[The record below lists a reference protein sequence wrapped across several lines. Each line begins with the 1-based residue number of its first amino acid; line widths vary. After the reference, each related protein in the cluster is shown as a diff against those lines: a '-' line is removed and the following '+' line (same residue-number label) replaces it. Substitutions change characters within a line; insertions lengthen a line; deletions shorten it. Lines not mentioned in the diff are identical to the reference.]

1 MGLII
6 VRPDLHEDQR
16 SKLEFYLLHQWER
29 AERSRVEQIDSKY
42 VDWGKNYN
50 GTPAETTRTVPWYK
64 SSNFVVKVIRMFV
77 ETFAARTLNIVFA
90 TNPLITVKNFPR
102 EVSEG
107 LQYYLDHKAR
117 SDWQYYQ
124 LFNRMLYRGA
134 KNGTVVTKTNH
145 IEDMDIDVIS
155 SSQQQII
162 TNYAG
167 PQTRVIP
174 FPDIFLFPI
183 TACSMDEVEIKFHR
197 VRYTVETAKQKVDEG
212 KWSLDEDEIILCSE
226 RPKDVARRENQE
238 DAGIYDQELE
248 EIVMIECH
256 LKYPIT
262 NDSSKYYSI
271 VAIIQPNLR
280 KLIDVYHNPYP
291 GNFETFHLYTPSPR
305 EDCIYGESWAEV
317 LGQSQEEI
325 SQIHNDRRNS
335 SFLASAPV
343 FKRKNGAM
351 VPNPSTN
358 WYPGKVFDLD
368 EMDDLDTMAL
378 GRDTGDMINEELHV
392 FSLAERLM
400 GIGPI
405 MQGMSQGQQGK
416 GGIYNTGGV
425 MAVMSEGNQR
435 QDTNIRD
442 AREILGQ
449 IARCSYF
456 LQSHFA
462 PSDPVLDMMP
472 PEVKQAVQQAFA
484 FTNRDRIRSTKF
496 EIKASSAGANKEVEK
511 ASLLQMGNFLANHSQ
526 LLQTITP
533 QIIGSQ
539 NPQMKAMLTAIL
551 EMSSWMARRLLSA
564 YDEPEAIGELPDVK
578 TILESGGS
586 VPGVGPGGA
595 PSSGVPLTRPA
606 LQQISQM
613 ARPNGA
619 QPGGPNLPS

>member
-1 MGLII
+1 MNI
-6 VRPDLHEDQR
+6 VRPQNLSEEAR

-29 AERSRVEQIDSKY
+29 AERSRVDQIDSKY

-50 GTPAETTRTVPWYK
+50 GIPAETVRTVPWYK

-102 EVSEG
+102 EISEG

-117 SDWQYYQ
+117 NDWQYYQ

-134 KNGTVVTKTNH
+134 KNGTVVTKTNY
-145 IEDMDIDVIS
+145 IEDIDIDVVS
-155 SSQQQII
+155 AQQEQTIL
-162 TNYAG
+162 NYAG

-197 VRYTVETAKQKVDEG
+197 LRYTVEAARRKVAEG
-212 KWSLDEDEIILCSE
+212 KWTLSDEDILLAAD
-226 RPKDVARRENQE
+226 RPKDVARREGQQE
-238 DAGIYDQELE
+238 AGIYDQELE

-262 NDSSKYYSI
+262 NDPSKYYSI
-271 VAIIQPNLR
+271 VAVIQPDLR
-280 KLIDVYHNPYP
+280 RLVDVYHNPYP

-343 FKRKNGAM
+343 FKRKTMAN

-358 WYPGKVFDLD
+358 WYPGKVFDLE
-368 EMDDLDTMAL
+368 EMDDLDTMSL

-392 FSLAERLM
+392 FALAERLM

-405 MQGMSQGQQGK
+405 MQGASQGGQGK

-425 MAVMSEGNQR
+425 LAVMSEGNQR

-442 AREILGQ
+442 AREVLGS

-462 PSDPVLDMMP
+462 PKDPVLDMMP
-472 PEVKQAVQQAFA
+472 PEVKAAVQQAFA
-484 FTNRDRIRSTKF
+484 FTTRDRIRSTKF
-496 EIKASSAGANKEVEK
+496 EIKASSAGANRETEK
-511 ASLLQMGNFLANHSQ
+511 ASLLQMGNFLAQHSQ
-526 LLQTITP
+526 LLQALTP
-533 QIIGSQ
+533 QIVSMQ
-539 NPQMKAMLTAIL
+539 NPQVKAMLTSIL
-551 EMSSWMARRLLSA
+551 NMSSWMARRLLAA

-578 TILESGGS
+578 AILESGGS

-595 PSSGVPLTRPA
+595 PGAGVPLTRPA

-613 ARPNGA
+613 
-619 QPGGPNLPS
+619 GGPNGGPPQ